1 MKKVVVLF
9 FILSLPFLAMNLV
22 GLSPFDLKAN
32 IQVGTGIGAKLA
44 CSGRYLSGFDPKQ
57 IAADIASYS
66 AAAELLT
73 IGYDDVEMIAGASLL
88 GFGLTEAK
96 YRPGLGCTLVRS
108 GSEQLDVIE
117 VPKIQESLLPWP
129 QGSMVNTLD
138 KGGQFQLSKLL
149 VKDNDDGL
157 QTRALLVVR
166 NGSIVSEVYAK
177 GFSPQTPLMG
187 WSMAKALSGIMLG
200 HLVHVD
206 ELAVGEANLF
216 SEWLED
222 ERRNIT
228 LHQLLQMSS
237 GLDFSEVYAPGSDAT
252 RMLFVAASASGVA
265 KSSALIHPPGT
276 HFSYSSG
283 TANLLSEIFVERTG
297 GTQSAVNV
305 LYEKILQPMAMAH
318 TTLELDAN
326 GVFMG
331 SSNIYSSTR
340 DWARLGLMM
349 LQKGELNGHRI
360 VSEQWVAQATSP
372 NSSDNERAYGYQV
385 WLNEGDKALRWPD
398 LPVDAY
404 AFTGNRGQRV
414 MIIPSAQTLIVRL
427 GWSSG
432 GYPDNLRFSQL
443 LTL

>member
-177 GFSPQTPLMG
+177 GFSAQTPLMG

>member
-177 GFSPQTPLMG
+177 GFSAQTPLMG

-252 RMLFVAASASGVA
+252 RMLFVEASASGVA
-265 KSSALIHPPGT
+265 KSSALIHRPGT

>member
-44 CSGRYLSGFDPKQ
+44 CSGRYLSGFYPQQ

>member
-1 MKKVVVLF
+1 MKKLVVLF
-9 FILSLPFLAMNLV
+9 FILSLPFLGMNLV
-22 GLSPFDLKAN
+22 GLSPLDLKAN
-32 IQVGTGIGAKLA
+32 VQVGTGIGAKLA

-138 KGGQFQLSKLL
+138 KVGQFQLSKLL
-149 VKDNDDGL
+149 VKDNVDGL

>member
-1 MKKVVVLF
+1 MKKLVVLL
-9 FILSLPFLAMNLV
+9 FILSLPFLGMNLV

-32 IQVGTGIGAKLA
+32 VQVGTGIGAKLA
-44 CSGRYLSGFDPKQ
+44 CSGRYLSGFDPQQ

-108 GSEQLDVIE
+108 GSEQLNVIE
-117 VPKIQESLLPWP
+117 VPKIQGSLLPWP
-129 QGSMVNTLD
+129 QGSIVNTLD
-138 KGGQFQLSKLL
+138 NGEQSQLSKLL

-166 NGSIVSEVYAK
+166 DGSIVSEVYAE

-216 SEWLED
+216 EDWLLD

-252 RMLFVAASASGVA
+252 RMLFVEASASGVA
-265 KSSALIHPPGT
+265 KASALIHPPGT
-276 HFSYSSG
+276 YFSYSSG
-283 TANLLSEIFVERTG
+283 TANLLSEMFVNRTG

-305 LYEKILQPMAMAH
+305 LYKKILQPMAMAH

-349 LQKGELNGHRI
+349 LQNGELNGHRI

-385 WLNEGDKALRWPD
+385 WLNEGDKTLRWPD

-414 MIIPSAQTLIVRL
+414 MIIPSAQTLIVRM
-427 GWSSG
+427 GWSSE

-443 LTL
+443 LKL

>member
-1 MKKVVVLF
+1 MKKLVVLF
-9 FILSLPFLAMNLV
+9 FILSLPFLGMNLV

-32 IQVGTGIGAKLA
+32 VQVGTGIGAKLA

-177 GFSPQTPLMG
+177 GFSPQTPLLG

-252 RMLFVAASASGVA
+252 RMLFVEASASGVA

-427 GWSSG
+427 GWSSE

>member
-1 MKKVVVLF
+1 MKKLVVLL
-9 FILSLPFLAMNLV
+9 FILSLPFLGMNLV

-44 CSGRYLSGFDPKQ
+44 CSGRYLSGFYPQQ